1 MFLTMFNDF
10 DFLSSNTGTN
20 SNTTATDFSSKT
32 QTIGKEKN
40 EQLVNGRKSSTPSG
54 KMSDQQQEYQAILQ
68 APDDEEKQR
77 EIAKK
82 RIQLYVFCLRAIA
95 YPFNAKVK

>member
-1 MFLTMFNDF
+1 MVVSDL
-10 DFLSSNTGTN
+10 DFLNSNTGTN

-32 QTIGKEKN
+32 QTIGKEKT

-54 KMSDQQQEYQAILQ
+54 KMLEQQEYQAILQ
-68 APDDEEKQR
+68 APDDEDKQR

-95 YPFNAKVK
+95 YPFNAKVKHPQF